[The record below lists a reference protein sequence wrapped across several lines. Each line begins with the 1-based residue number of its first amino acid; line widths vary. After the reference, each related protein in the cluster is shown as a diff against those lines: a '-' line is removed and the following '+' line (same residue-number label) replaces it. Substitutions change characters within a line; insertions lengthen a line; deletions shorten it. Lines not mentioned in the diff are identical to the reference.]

1 MPEPIGK
8 SGQRYMPGL
17 DGLRAVAVIAVILY
31 HLDVPFAKGG
41 LLGVGIFFTL
51 SGYLI
56 TDILLEAWTGRRLK
70 LSQFW
75 LARARRLLP
84 ALLVMLVVVTAW
96 VSLGAPDQLS
106 DLRGLV
112 VSSALFVS
120 NWWVI
125 VQDASYFDRFGPT
138 SPLGH
143 LWSLAIE
150 EQFYIVWPWLLLLG
164 LRVIPS
170 GDGRG
175 KRGRR
180 ERIRPRLAI
189 ATLVLAFI
197 SIVLMAVLYKPDFD
211 MTRIYE
217 GTDTR
222 AFGLL
227 MGAAL
232 AMMWPSRRLGNRIPV
247 KARNQLDLAGIL
259 AFVVIAVLI
268 WRTDE
273 YSAFLYRGGLVLLS
287 LATVVVV
294 AVMAHPASRLGR
306 ALGWEPLRWVG
317 VRSYGIYLWQLPI
330 IALTTPPLDSGFN
343 LVRATL
349 QVIAIF
355 GVSAL
360 SWKFIEDPVRQGA
373 IGRLW
378 KKYRERDVRFEW
390 KSPAGAAVAGS
401 ALVLVIAF
409 AAMVGIAPSDRIAP
423 LAVKTASEPPK
434 ALAAAPVLEEK
445 VVETVDGKLPLTSCD
460 AVAYIGDST
469 SVGLMSTDYLPDPAD
484 RLDEQ
489 FARIGAAD
497 QKFDISGARSI
508 YERVDGAPNAE
519 EAAQA
524 IKAAGF
530 DGCWVFGMGTN
541 DTANQ
546 FVGSTIDSADRIG
559 RMMAVVG
566 HEPALWINVR
576 TLETSG
582 PYAEVNMEEWNS
594 ALEDACE
601 TYPNMRIWDWSSK
614 VKDEWFIEDGIH
626 FTSDGYKVRAMGIAN
641 ALGKA
646 FPPGWQVSLGKPASC
661 VIK

>member
-31 HLDVPFAKGG
+31 HLDVPFASGG

-56 TDILLEAWTGRRLK
+56 TDILLEAWTGRRLN
-70 LSQFW
+70 LGQFW
-75 LARARRLLP
+75 MARARRLLP
-84 ALLVMLVVVTAW
+84 ALFVMLIVVTAW
-96 VSLGAPDQLS
+96 VSLGSPDQLD
-106 DLRGLV
+106 DLRGMV
-112 VSSALFVS
+112 ISSALFTS

-125 VQDASYFDRFGPT
+125 VQDASYFDRFGPI

-164 LRVIPS
+164 LRFIPS
-170 GDGRG
+170 GDRRK
-175 KRGRR
+175 KRGQR

-189 ATLVLAFI
+189 VTLALALVSAI
-197 SIVLMAVLYKPDFD
+197 LMAVLYKPDFD

-227 MGAAL
+227 MGSAL
-232 AMMWPSRRLGNRIPV
+232 AMMWPSRRLGNRIPM
-247 KARNQLDLAGIL
+247 KARNMLDGAGIVS
-259 AFVVIAVLI
+259 FVIIGLLI

-287 LATVVVV
+287 IATVVVV

-330 IALTTPPLDSGFN
+330 IALTTPPLDAGFSP
-343 LVRATL
+343 LRATL
-349 QVIAIF
+349 QVAAIF

-360 SWKFIEDPVRQGA
+360 SWTFIENPVRHGA

-378 KKYRERDVRFEW
+378 AKVRSKESKPDW
-390 KSPAGAAVAGS
+390 QSRGGVAAGAS
-401 ALVLVIAF
+401 ALVLLIAT
-409 AAMVGIAPSDRIAP
+409 AAMIGIAPSDRIAP
-423 LAVKTASEPPK
+423 IAVKAHTEPPK
-434 ALAAAPVLEEK
+434 ILAAAPLVEEN
-445 VVETVDGKLPLTSCD
+445 VVETDDGKLPLTSCES
-460 AVAYIGDST
+460 VAYIGDST
-469 SVGLMSTDYLPDPAD
+469 SVGLMSTDYLPDPED
-484 RLDEQ
+484 RLDAQ
-489 FARIGAAD
+489 FTRVGVPT

-524 IKAAGF
+524 IKDAGF

-566 HEPALWINVR
+566 DEPALWINVR
-576 TLETSG
+576 TLETTG

-594 ALEDACE
+594 ALEDACQS
-601 TYPNMRIWDWSSK
+601 YPNMRIWDWSSK
-614 VKDEWFIEDGIH
+614 VKDEWFIDDGIH
-626 FTSDGYKVRAMGIAN
+626 FTSDGYTVRARGIAN

-646 FPPGWQVSLGKPASC
+646 FPPSWQLSLGKPESC
-661 VIK
+661 VVS

>member
-31 HLDVPFAKGG
+31 HLEVPFAKGG

-56 TDILLEAWTGRRLK
+56 TDILLEAWTGRRLS

-84 ALLVMLVVVTAW
+84 ALMVMLVVVTAW
-96 VSLGAPDQLS
+96 VALGAPDQLE

-112 VSSALFVS
+112 ISSALFTS
-120 NWWVI
+120 NWWTI
-125 VQDASYFDRFGPT
+125 IQDASYFDRFGPV

-164 LRVIPS
+164 LRFIPS
-170 GDGRG
+170 GDRNT
-175 KRGRR
+175 KRGQR

-189 ATLVLAFI
+189 VTLVFALI
-197 SIVLMAVLYKPDFD
+197 SAILMAVLYKPDFD
-211 MTRIYE
+211 MTRTYE

-227 MGAAL
+227 AGAAL
-232 AMMWPSRRLGNRIPV
+232 AMMWPSRRLGNRIPA
-247 KARNQLDLAGIL
+247 KARNQLDIAGIACFMVMAL
-259 AFVVIAVLI
+259 LI

-273 YSAFLYRGGLVLLS
+273 YSAFLYRGGLVLLTI
-287 LATVVVV
+287 ATVVVV

-306 ALGWEPLRWVG
+306 ALGWEPLRWIG

-330 IALTTPPLDSGFN
+330 IALTTPPLDDSFDP
-343 LVRATL
+343 LRATL
-349 QVIAIF
+349 QVAAIF

-360 SWKFIEDPVRQGA
+360 SWKFIEDPVRHGA

-378 KKYRERDVRFEW
+378 KKVRGKDFKPDW
-390 KSPAGAAVAGS
+390 KSPAGVAAGVS
-401 ALVLVIAF
+401 ALVLLIATS
-409 AAMVGIAPSDRIAP
+409 AMIGLAPSDRVLPI
-423 LAVKTASEPPK
+423 AVKASSEPPK
-434 ALAAAPVLEEK
+434 ILEAAPVVEEN
-445 VVETVDGKLPLTSCD
+445 VVETVDGKLPLTSCTS
-460 AVAYIGDST
+460 VAYIGDST
-469 SVGLMSTDYLPDPAD
+469 SVGLTSDDYLPDPDDQLGA
-484 RLDEQ
+484 Q
-489 FARIGAAD
+489 FARVGATD

-519 EAAQA
+519 EAARA
-524 IKAAGF
+524 IRDAGF
-530 DGCWVFGMGTN
+530 EGCWVFGMGTN

-546 FVGSTIDSADRIG
+546 FVGSTIGSADRIG
-559 RMMAVVG
+559 RMMEVVG
-566 HEPALWINVR
+566 DSPALWINVR
-576 TLETSG
+576 TLETGG
-582 PYAEVNMEEWNS
+582 PYAETNMQEWNS

-601 TYPNMRIWDWSSK
+601 SYPNMRIWDWSSK
-614 VKDEWFIEDGIH
+614 VKDDWFIDDGIH
-626 FTSDGYKVRAMGIAN
+626 FTSAGYEVRARGIAN
-641 ALGKA
+641 ALIKA
-646 FPPGWQVSLGKPASC
+646 FPPAWQVTLGRPEGC
-661 VIK
+661 VFK